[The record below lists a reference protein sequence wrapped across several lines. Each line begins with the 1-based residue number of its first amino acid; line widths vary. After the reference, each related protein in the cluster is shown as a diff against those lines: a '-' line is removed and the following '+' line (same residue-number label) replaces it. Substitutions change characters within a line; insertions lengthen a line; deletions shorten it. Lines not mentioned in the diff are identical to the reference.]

1 MTTKSIAERLALWVH
16 SSSLRDFPDEALLQA
31 KRCIVDVTGVAL
43 AGAVHDTVRK
53 VRELTCSASAA
64 GAATLWGT
72 REPARSAEAAA
83 LCNAVAA
90 HVLDY
95 DDTCYDGIVHGSA
108 AVWPAVLACG
118 QATGASG
125 SALLAAFIAG
135 VECEYALGRALSDD
149 VYFKG
154 WWTSG
159 VLGAIGAA
167 AGASKVLGLDAAAT
181 RNAISLAACQAT
193 GLRAMIGTDAKPFA
207 LGRAAQTGVQAARY
221 ALAGLDAPRDAF
233 ESERGFVKVFADGR
247 FGEERFALGTRYSLV
262 DPGIAFKLFPACSAT
277 QAATEAVLALVFE
290 HGLTPEAIVSVECE
304 VTPLVAIS
312 LMYDRPRTRTEA
324 QFSLPYA
331 VGCALRYHSFGVKQM
346 NAPTYDDPAMLE
358 VMQKVCM
365 IRNDALEAAEDERR
379 RNPEG
384 ARVTIRLREGRVLQS
399 YNGAATGMPNK
410 PMPDASLDRKFMVCA
425 STVLE
430 KADAEKLL
438 AQLRSLEQ
446 CAGAPFPLTP
456 TVSALQQG
464 EGD

>member
-1 MTTKSIAERLALWVH
+1 MPTIAERLASWV
-16 SSSLRDFPDEALLQA
+16 SASTLRDLPSEAICEA

-43 AGAVHDTVRK
+43 AGAGHDTSRK
-53 VRELTCSASAA
+53 VRDLLRSMSAA

-72 REPARSAEAAA
+72 REAGLSPDAAA
-83 LCNAVAA
+83 LCNAAAA

-118 QATGASG
+118 ETTGASG
-125 SALLAAFIAG
+125 STLLGAFIAG

-167 AGASKVLGLDAAAT
+167 AGASRALGLDQRAT
-181 RNAISLAACQAT
+181 CTAISLAACQAT
-193 GLRAMIGTDAKPFA
+193 GLRAMIGTDAKPYA
-207 LGRAAQTGVQAARY
+207 IGRAAQTGVQAALY
-221 ALAGLDAPRDAF
+221 GASGLDAPRDAF

-247 FGEERFALGTRYSLV
+247 FDEARFAPGTRYSLV

-277 QAATEAVLALVFE
+277 QAATEAVLALAAE
-290 HGLTPEAIVSVECE
+290 HRFTPDAVSCVECE

-312 LMYDRPRTRTEA
+312 LMYDRPSSVTEA

-331 VGCALRYHSFGVKQM
+331 IGCALRYGAFGVAQM
-346 NAPTYDDPAMLE
+346 SAPSYGESPMLE
-358 VMQKVCM
+358 LMQKVRM
-365 IRNDALEAAEDERR
+365 VRNDALEPTEEGRR

-384 ARVTIRLREGRVLQS
+384 ARVTITLHDGRALQS
-399 YNGAATGMPNK
+399 YNGAATGMPQK
-410 PMPDASLDRKFMVCA
+410 PMPDTTLDEKFMACA
-425 STVLE
+425 TTVLGQ
-430 KADAEKLL
+430 AQAAEVL
-438 AQLRSLEQ
+438 AQLRALERSE
-446 CAGAPFPLTP
+446 GPFLMMN
-456 TVSALQQG
+456 AK
-464 EGD
+464 